1 MALGMF
7 LMNFTSKGQIAFQ
20 SGCINSYTPI
30 SSVQA
35 SIPLQHLWSC
45 LQIWSYFILSNLAD
59 MQWCPVVLISIF
71 KITNEVEHIFI
82 SLLAIHIS
90 SSVKQLLIFFHF

>member
-1 MALGMF
+1 
-7 LMNFTSKGQIAFQ
+7 
-20 SGCINSYTPI
+20 
-30 SSVQA
+30 
-35 SIPLQHLWSC
+35 
-45 LQIWSYFILSNLAD
+45 